1 MTVAKMVWA
10 FIRQRPVTWAFHV
23 LLLAVAVA
31 VTVAVVMVRE
41 AADARLTRDLAGVDL
56 VVGAEGS
63 PLQLVMSSVLQADA
77 PTGNIPLALA
87 EQLARDPLVSRAVP
101 VSLGD
106 SLGLYR
112 IVGTTHR
119 YRELH
124 DAELAQGRWWSAP
137 MEAVVGAGVARQMR
151 LGVGD
156 TFVGAHGLDGVAE
169 VHADQPY
176 LIVGVLQPTGAVVD
190 RLVLTD
196 LASVW
201 ALHKPHQTAS
211 AETPAGHADHDAHDD
226 HAPSTEA
233 PREVTAVLIEYRSAL
248 GAVVLPARIARLP
261 GLQAASPAR
270 EAQRLTA
277 LIGEGAAIA
286 GRLGWALLALA
297 ATGFVMALLTAVLAR
312 RRELALLKALGA
324 HPARLSAIVI
334 LEGALLGFVGG
345 LVGLVLGRLVA
356 WSVARSDVTP
366 LALSLPPPGLQD
378 GVVLAGALAL
388 GLLAAAPA
396 AIAAVRTD
404 AVKALQG
411 DR

>member
-1 MTVAKMVWA
+1 MTIGKLVWA

-31 VTVAVVMVRE
+31 VTVSVLLVRE

-63 PLQLVMSSVLQADA
+63 PLQLVMSSVFQADA
-77 PTGNIPLALA
+77 PTGNIPLDVA

-124 DAELAQGRWWSAP
+124 DAELVQGRWWSDP
-137 MEAVVGAGVARQMR
+137 MEAVIGSVVAQRMG

-156 TFVGAHGLDGVAE
+156 TFVGAHGLDGGAE
-169 VHADQPY
+169 THADQPY
-176 LIVGVLQPTGAVVD
+176 RIVGVLQPTGAVVD

-201 ALHKPHQTAS
+201 ALHGPHETTSTAG
-211 AETPAGHADHDAHDD
+211 PAAHVDHDD
-226 HAPSTEA
+226 HIHSAEA

-248 GAVVLPARIARLP
+248 GAVVLPPRIARLP

-270 EAQRLTA
+270 EAQRLNA
-277 LIGEGAAIA
+277 LIGDGAAMA

-297 ATGFVMALLTAVLAR
+297 AAGFVMALLTAVLAR

-324 HPARLSAIVI
+324 HPARLSAVVM
-334 LEGALLGFVGG
+334 LEGALLGLIGG
-345 LVGLVLGRLVA
+345 LLGLALGRLVA
-356 WSVARSDVTP
+356 WAVARSDVAP
-366 LALSLPPPGLQD
+366 LALSLPSPGLQD
-378 GVVLAGALAL
+378 VFILAGALAL

-396 AIAAVRTD
+396 AVAAVRTN
-404 AVKALQG
+404 AVRALQG